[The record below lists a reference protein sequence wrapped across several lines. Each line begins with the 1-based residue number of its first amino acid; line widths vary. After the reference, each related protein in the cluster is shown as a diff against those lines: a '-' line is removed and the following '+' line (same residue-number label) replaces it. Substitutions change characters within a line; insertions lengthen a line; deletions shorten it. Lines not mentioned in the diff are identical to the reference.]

1 MRLLIV
7 ILLMGSAG
15 AGCGNQALY
24 NAGRGWQKNECQKIV
39 ENEERARCMED
50 AAKSSE
56 RYKKEQEELK
66 KK

>member
-15 AGCGNQALY
+15 AGCGNHALY

-39 ENEERARCMED
+39 ENEERASCMED